1 MATDSLDD
9 RRKALEDQFFQQ
21 HEKELVQKL
30 KDAAAKKSSKEEL
43 QKLTGITDEQ
53 VLESLSDMKLGG
65 AATLVMS
72 LYPVIEIA
80 WADGK
85 LDGKEREAIMEA
97 VKGIGLEN
105 GSPAWDYLQKWL
117 AEKPEPSWHDLW
129 SGYVKALC
137 AHMKPDDKA
146 LLKATVLGRART
158 VAEASGGFLGVA
170 FRVSDAEKRVLA
182 KLEHPFA

>member
-1 MATDSLDD
+1 MATESLDD
-9 RRKALEDQFFQQ
+9 RRKALEEQFFQK

-30 KDAAAKKSSKEEL
+30 KDAAAKKSSKEEI
-43 QKLTGITDEQ
+43 QKLTGISDEQ
-53 VLESLSDMKLGG
+53 VLETLADLKLGG

-72 LYPVIEIA
+72 LYPVIAIA

-85 LDGKEREAIMEA
+85 LDAKERTAIDEAC
-97 VKGIGLEN
+97 KGIGLEQ
-105 GSPAWDYLQKWL
+105 GSPAWEYLTKWL
-117 AEKPEPSWHDLW
+117 DEKPEPSWHELW

-137 AHMKPDDKA
+137 EKMKPDDKA

-170 FRVSDAEKRVLA
+170 FRVSDAEERVLK
-182 KLEHPFA
+182 KLEQTFD